1 MRFKYTILYV
11 EDVTR
16 SIEFYER
23 AFGLERKMIHEA
35 GDYGELATG
44 ATTLAFSSRG
54 LMKELGKNPDI
65 ADVNTPV
72 FEIAF
77 EADDVPRSLEKARQA
92 GATIIQDVSEM
103 PWGQTISYVSDMDGY
118 LIEICSPVKGA

>member
-23 AFGLERKMIHEA
+23 AFGLERRMIVEA

-44 ATTLAFSSRG
+44 ATTLAFSSHH
-54 LMKELGKNPDI
+54 LMTELGKTPGI
-65 ADVNTPV
+65 ADVKAPV
-72 FEIAF
+72 LEIAF
-77 EADDVPRSLEKARQA
+77 ETDDVPGSLEKAKQA
-92 GATIIQDVSEM
+92 GATVIQDASEM
-103 PWGQTISYVSDMDGY
+103 PWGQTISYVSDLDGY
-118 LIEICSPVKGA
+118 LIEICSPVRGA

>member
-23 AFGLERKMIHEA
+23 AFGLERKMIVEA

-44 ATTLAFSSRG
+44 ATTLAFSSHG
-54 LMKELGKNPDI
+54 LMTELGKNPGI
-65 ADVNTPV
+65 ADVKAPV

-77 EADDVPRSLEKARQA
+77 ETDDVPGSLEKAKQA
-92 GATIIQDVSEM
+92 GATVIQDASEM
-103 PWGQTISYVSDMDGY
+103 PWGQTISYVSDLDGY
-118 LIEICSPVKGA
+118 LIEICSPVRGA

>member
-23 AFGLERKMIHEA
+23 AFGLERRMIHEA

-44 ATTLAFSSRG
+44 STTLAFSSHG
-54 LMKELGKNPDI
+54 LMTELGKNPGM
-65 ADVNTPV
+65 ADVKTPV

-77 EADDVPRSLEKARQA
+77 ETDDVPRSLEKAKQA
-92 GATIIQDVSEM
+92 GATVIQDASEM
-103 PWGQTISYVSDMDGY
+103 PWGQTISYVSDLDGY
-118 LIEICSPVKGA
+118 LIEICSPVRGA